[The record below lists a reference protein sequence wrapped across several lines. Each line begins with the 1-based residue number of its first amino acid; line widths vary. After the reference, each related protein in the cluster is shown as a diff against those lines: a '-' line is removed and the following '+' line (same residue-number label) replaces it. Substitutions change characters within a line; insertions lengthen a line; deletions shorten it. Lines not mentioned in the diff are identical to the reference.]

1 MSMRGRQTGDR
12 RARVALRRLDLGE
25 ESRYDLGEERGIQT
39 L

>member
-25 ESRYDLGEERGIQT
+25 ERGIQT